1 MSTLLTQQS
10 LNLQK
15 AEHWDLRRFHMESY
29 TSIQIEV
36 QVFTAPLFVVAKILE
51 QPKRSSKGTCWKQL
65 RYIQTLEDYAAIKN
79 REVNLHT
86 VTWKEVYDLLMVR
99 QVPAPPSALPSAT
112 GERGRGVAVD
122 LIGPTPTT
130 PSLPGKTLPVSEA
143 CSLADSSGRAHG
155 SKILEALHVHNG

>member
-29 TSIQIEV
+29 TDRSTGV
-36 QVFTAPLFVVAKILE
+36 YCTLFVVAKILE

-65 RYIQTLEDYAAIKN
+65 WYIQTLEDYAAIKN
-79 REVNLHT
+79 REVSLHT

-99 QVPAPPSALPSAT
+99 QVPALPSALPSAT
-112 GERGRGVAVD
+112 GERGRGLAVD
-122 LIGPTPTT
+122 LISPTPTH
-130 PSLPGKTLPVSEA
+130 TLPFW
-143 CSLADSSGRAHG
+143 
-155 SKILEALHVHNG
+155 